1 MGVKR
6 ELANIIKYSWW
17 VSVVLNKEVIYML
30 ALLITILAAVITLTI
45 FILAQYKDEIWEN
58 IKFKDD

>member
-1 MGVKR
+1 M
-6 ELANIIKYSWW
+6 
-17 VSVVLNKEVIYML
+17 LNKEVIYML